1 VLLHVPPATL
11 RNPSEEDRVLTV
23 VLSIMCADGV
33 VIAADSQITD
43 LDRGMSFPGQKLHDL
58 GDHAA
63 WGGSGARGVLVDI
76 EKALD
81 AAAKEVLAADE
92 VSHALQELVLPILRR
107 HYDLFISDV
116 PGEDTQGTPSAYLLA
131 AGYSEGKPF
140 IVEINPNGMVSRYED
155 IGFHAIGSGAPMAQ
169 QAGALLAHFRMVDRP
184 VAYGVLGAVRVI
196 EALSITSP
204 SVGLEIDV
212 ARITPDGAYHLKEKE
227 IDAVR
232 KDVKRWIKAERELL
246 DGLLD

>member
-1 VLLHVPPATL
+1 MKAEGLPM
-11 RNPSEEDRVLTV
+11 TV

-43 LDRGMSFPGQKLHDL
+43 SDRGISFPGQKLHHL
-58 GDHAA
+58 GKHAA
-63 WGGSGARGVLVDI
+63 WAGSGARGVLTDVERD
-76 EKALD
+76 LH
-81 AAAKEVLAADE
+81 AASKEVLASE
-92 VSHALQELVLPILRR
+92 QVSHALQEVALPILRH
-107 HYDLFISDV
+107 HYENFIEEI
-116 PGEDTQGTPSAYLLA
+116 PGEDNQGTPSAYMLA
-131 AGYSEGKPF
+131 AGYSRDEPF

-155 IGFHAIGSGAPMAQ
+155 IGFHAIGSGAPQAQ

-184 VAYGVLGAVRVI
+184 VDYGVLGAVRVI

-204 SVGLEIDV
+204 SVGLEINV
-212 ARITPDGAYHLKEKE
+212 ARITPDGAHHLDDDE

-232 KDVKRWIKAERELL
+232 ENVKRWIKAEHELL

>member
-1 VLLHVPPATL
+1 M
-11 RNPSEEDRVLTV
+11 TV

-43 LDRGMSFPGQKLHDL
+43 SNRGMSFPGQKLHHL
-58 GDHAA
+58 GEHAA
-63 WGGSGARGVLVDI
+63 WAGSGARGVLTDVD
-76 EKALD
+76 KALD
-81 AAAKEVLAADE
+81 AAAEEVLAAEE

-107 HYDLFISDV
+107 HYEMFISEI
-116 PGEDTQGTPSAYLLA
+116 PGEDTEGTPSAYVLA
-131 AGYSEGKPF
+131 AGYSKGEPF
-140 IVEINPNGMVSRYED
+140 IIEINPNGMVSRYED
-155 IGFHAIGSGAPMAQ
+155 IGFHAIGSGAAQAQ

-184 VAYGVLGAVRVI
+184 VDYGVLGAVRVI

-212 ARITPDGAYHLKEKE
+212 ARITPDGAHHLEEKE

-232 KDVKRWIKAERELL
+232 KDVKRWIKAEHELL

>member
-1 VLLHVPPATL
+1 M
-11 RNPSEEDRVLTV
+11 TV

-43 LDRGMSFPGQKLHDL
+43 SNRGMSFPGQKLHHL

-63 WGGSGARGVLVDI
+63 WGGSGARGVLTDI

-81 AAAKEVLAADE
+81 AAAEEVLAADE
-92 VSHALQELVLPILRR
+92 VSHALQELALPILRR
-107 HYDLFISDV
+107 HYDMFISDI

-131 AGYSEGKPF
+131 AGYSKGEPF

-155 IGFHAIGSGAPMAQ
+155 IGFHAIGSGAPQAQ
-169 QAGALLAHFRMVDRP
+169 QAGALLAHFRMVERP
-184 VAYGVLGAVRVI
+184 VDYGVLGAVRVI
-196 EALSITSP
+196 EALSVTSP

-212 ARITPDGAYHLKEKE
+212 ARITPEGAHHLEEEE

-232 KDVKRWIKAERELL
+232 EDVKRWIKAEHELL